1 MCARQAGGEFIITFS
16 DVGKWVVNRP
26 VKFEIKLFGRDLD
39 KAVGYRMH
47 TAKMKELLL
56 LLLLLLLLYVIIV
69 AFCCFYMS
77 LLLLWIVI

>member
-47 TAKMKELLL
+47 TAKMKELFLL
-56 LLLLLLLLYVIIV
+56 FLLLLYVIV
-69 AFCCFYMS
+69 VVFSY
-77 LLLLWIVI
+77 LLLLLIVI